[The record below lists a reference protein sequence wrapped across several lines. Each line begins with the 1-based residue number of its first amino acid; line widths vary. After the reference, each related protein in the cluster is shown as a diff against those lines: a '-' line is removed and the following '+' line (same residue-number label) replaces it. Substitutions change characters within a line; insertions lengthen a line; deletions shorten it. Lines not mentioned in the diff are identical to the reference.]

1 MGGKGDEG
9 GGQQQDDAS
18 LMRNQQ
24 QQQMVAAQQA
34 QKTAAAAPVEA
45 PKTEETKTDTTKT
58 ATPTTDQTTTGN
70 LTGLG
75 DALVSGLSEGRV
87 QQVADQTDRVA
98 ANPQTYAP
106 QFDPYTGTFTG
117 QGPYTAPATKTGQV

>member
-1 MGGKGDEG
+1 MGGKGGDSG
-9 GGQQQDDAS
+9 S
-18 LMRNQQ
+18 NQNEQ
-24 QQQMVAAQQA
+24 RSSGLQATQEAQAKYAAQQ
-34 QKTAAAAPVEA
+34 QKAAETPVVEA
-45 PKTEETKTDTTKT
+45 PKEEEKKTE
-58 ATPTTDQTTTGN
+58 TTTPPTAQAPAGEN

-117 QGPYTAPATKTGQV
+117 QGPYTGTTKTGQV